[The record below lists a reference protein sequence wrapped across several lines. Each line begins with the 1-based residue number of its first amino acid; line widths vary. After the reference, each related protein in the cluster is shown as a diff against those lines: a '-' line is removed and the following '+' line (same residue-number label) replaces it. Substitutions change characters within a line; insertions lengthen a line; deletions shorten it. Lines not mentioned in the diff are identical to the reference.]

1 MTYYLINGSP
11 RKNCNTSQLLQESLK
26 GIKDSVDSAD
36 VEIIHLYDLNYK
48 GCKSCFHC
56 KKIEGKYYGQC
67 PIKDDLR
74 ELLPKL
80 WDAEGIIFGTP
91 VYFASVSGELRSL
104 LERFFFAKLVYGGES
119 LIKDKNINIGI
130 IYTMNA
136 GGDGEEEIRKI
147 FDDIIFNPLERS
159 FKYFTDNFYSM
170 KVYDTYQFKDYS
182 KYENYVFD
190 EKKKAKRRRE
200 QFPKDLKNAYNLGK
214 QIVKK

>member
-26 GIKDSVDSAD
+26 GIKDSVNDAD
-36 VEIIHLYDLNYK
+36 VEIIHLYDLDYK

-67 PIKDDLR
+67 PIKDDLE
-74 ELLPKL
+74 ELLPKM

-91 VYFASVSGELRSL
+91 IYFGDVTGELRSL

-119 LIKDKNINIGI
+119 LIKNKNINIGL

-136 GGDGEEEIRKI
+136 GGEDNSTIKEIYNNTI
-147 FDDIIFNPLERS
+147 FQPLEQT
-159 FKYFTDNFYSM
+159 FKYYTNNFYSIE
-170 KVYDTYQFKDYS
+170 VYDTYQFKDYS
-182 KYENYVFD
+182 KYENYLFD
-190 EKKKAKRRRE
+190 EKAKRKRRQE
-200 QFPKDLKNAYNLGK
+200 EFPKDLQNAYKLGK

>member
-26 GIKDSVDSAD
+26 GIKDSVNDAD
-36 VEIIHLYDLNYK
+36 VEIIHLYDLDYK

-67 PIKDDLR
+67 PIKDDLE
-74 ELLPKL
+74 ELLPKM

-91 VYFASVSGELRSL
+91 IYFGNVTGELRSL

-119 LIKDKNINIGI
+119 LIKNKNINIGL

-136 GGDGEEEIRKI
+136 GGEDNSTIKEIYNNTI
-147 FDDIIFNPLERS
+147 FQPLEQT
-159 FKYFTDNFYSM
+159 FKYYTNNFYSIE
-170 KVYDTYQFKDYS
+170 VYDTYQFKDYS
-182 KYENYVFD
+182 KYENYLFD
-190 EKKKAKRRRE
+190 EKAKRKRRQE
-200 QFPKDLKNAYNLGK
+200 EFPKDLQNAYKLGK

>member
-26 GIKDSVDSAD
+26 GIKECVNDAD
-36 VEIIHLYDLNYK
+36 VEIIHLYDLDYK

-56 KKIEGKYYGQC
+56 KKIDGKYYGQC

-91 VYFASVSGELRSL
+91 IYFSSITGELRCL

-136 GGDGEEEIRKI
+136 GGDGQDTIREV

-159 FKYFTDNFYSM
+159 FKYFTDNFYSL

-182 KYENYVFD
+182 KYENYLFD
-190 EKKKAKRRRE
+190 EKKKAERRRE
-200 QFPKDLKNAYNLGK
+200 QFPNDLKNAYNLGK